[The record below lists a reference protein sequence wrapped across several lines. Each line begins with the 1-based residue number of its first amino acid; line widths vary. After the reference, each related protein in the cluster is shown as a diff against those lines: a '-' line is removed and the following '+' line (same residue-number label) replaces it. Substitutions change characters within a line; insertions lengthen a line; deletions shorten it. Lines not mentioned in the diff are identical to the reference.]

1 MRGDESTP
9 TQTSIADI
17 SIMINNGSDGN
28 NDSNSSAM
36 MDSKNGGSSSISSS
50 NSNTTISSSIS
61 SSNNDGK
68 IFCVIGDPVEHSLSP
83 VMHNAVFSSLGLGY
97 RYIVMRVK
105 EHELSSAVEMLR
117 DRALGFNVTIPH
129 KIRIMDMLDDLDPL
143 CKRVNAV
150 NTVKIDD
157 TRLKGYNTDVYGFIQ
172 PLRRRGIGLRGKSV
186 MIMGAG
192 GAARAVL
199 IALIDERVGEVIIAS
214 RRVDDAKVRT
224 LYEMS
229 VSNGIECRIVQ
240 LEYARM
246 YSKQC
251 YLIVNATP
259 IGMQGYPGY
268 EGVSILDSNDIDSKS
283 IVYDLV
289 YRPMETRLIRN
300 ALEADAMII
309 HGYEMLV
316 EQGAR
321 ALDIWLGIDAP
332 RDVMSSAVL
341 RYLGYVGD
349 RHG

>member
-1 MRGDESTP
+1 
-9 TQTSIADI
+9 
-17 SIMINNGSDGN
+17 MINKGRYGNGGS
-28 NDSNSSAM
+28 SSAM
-36 MDSKNGGSSSISSS
+36 MDSKNGRSSNDSNSNSSSSIS
-50 NSNTTISSSIS
+50 I
-61 SSNNDGK
+61 SNNDSK

-83 VMHNAVFSSLGLGY
+83 AMHNAVFSSLGLGY
-97 RYIVMRVK
+97 RYIAMRVK

-150 NTVKIDD
+150 NTVKVDGS
-157 TRLKGYNTDVYGFIQ
+157 RLKGYNTDVYGFIQ
-172 PLRRRGIGLRGKSV
+172 PLRRRGIELRGKSV

-199 IALIDERVGEVIIAS
+199 IALIDEHVGEVIIAS
-214 RRVDDAKVRT
+214 RRVDDAKVKA
-224 LYEMS
+224 LYEMA

-240 LEYARM
+240 LEYVRM

-259 IGMQGYPGY
+259 IGMQGYHGY
-268 EGVSILDSNDIDSKS
+268 EDVSILDSNDIDSRS

-300 ALEADAMII
+300 ALNADAMII

-316 EQGAR
+316 EQGAK

-332 RDVMSSAVL
+332 RDVMSNAVL
-341 RYLGYVGD
+341 RYLAFGD